1 MEDSTR
7 VRGWRVGVSGR
18 LSSIAAAGAAPGQ
31 GRRPFPAIP
40 LVLLLLLACAGPPG
54 AGEREAAVEGPDS
67 VAAGV
72 APDTARPGDAP
83 RSDDAP
89 RVDPE
94 PDLLPPDSL
103 LLVFSRDEEPVLVSR
118 PADGAPDLASALE
131 LLLRG
136 PLPEERAR
144 GLHSWFSAE
153 TAGALRSATV
163 DATGHATVDFRDLR
177 PLIPNAS
184 TSAGSAML
192 LQQLDGT
199 VLRVP
204 GVRSVEYRMEGSCE
218 AFWEWLQ
225 RSCEVVRRPG

>member
-1 MEDSTR
+1 MT
-7 VRGWRVGVSGR
+7 VRHRRFPGVVA
-18 LSSIAAAGAAPGQ
+18 LV
-31 GRRPFPAIP
+31 
-40 LVLLLLLACAGPPG
+40 VLLLPSCASPP
-54 AGEREAAVEGPDS
+54 ADSAA
-67 VAAGV
+67 
-72 APDTARPGDAP
+72 
-83 RSDDAP
+83 
-89 RVDPE
+89 E

-144 GLHSWFSAE
+144 GLYSWFSAE
-153 TAGALRSATV
+153 TAGALRSASV
-163 DATGHATVDFRDLR
+163 DPTGHAVVDFRDLR

-192 LQQLDGT
+192 LQQLNGT

-204 GVRSVEYRMEGSCE
+204 GVRSVEYRMQGSCE

-225 RSCEVVRRPG
+225 RSCEVVRSPH